1 MRAEVTV
8 IGLPLPSALKVDT
21 KRLPG
26 RRELVC
32 EKYRDVTIQR
42 HDGNENVKNN
52 NSFSRQNNNFA
63 RAAHFF
69 VHFFADF
76 ARLKVMLDG
85 TIRNDDF

>member
-1 MRAEVTV
+1 MRAEVTFT
-8 IGLPLPSALKVDT
+8 GSPLPSALKVDT
-21 KRLPG
+21 ERLP
-26 RRELVC
+26 RRELAC

-52 NSFSRQNNNFA
+52 KSFSRQNNNFA

-69 VHFFADF
+69 VHFFAVF
-76 ARLKVMLDG
+76 ARLKVMLHG